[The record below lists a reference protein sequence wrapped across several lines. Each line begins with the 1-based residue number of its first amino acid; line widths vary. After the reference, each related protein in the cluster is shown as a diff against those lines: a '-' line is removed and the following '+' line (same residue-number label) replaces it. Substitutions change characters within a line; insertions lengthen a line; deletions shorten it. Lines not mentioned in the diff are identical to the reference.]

1 MTAARRFLKKGWVN
15 TLMASVKTGSASRGH
30 YATANAAKP
39 ANAGGD
45 RELYISA
52 VPAGSA
58 QDNLRDLNR
67 VGYRSARPWNE
78 GPRPAF
84 ADDAQAAPVAPV
96 APRAPAAPRARPA
109 RKRKESLFERAALEA
124 RRDRKGVIACVAMC
138 FAILLMTALWG
149 GRMVDGVAIARDI
162 AAYQSQTR
170 ALQEDSESLIRELET
185 ASSGERIRNL
195 AQNELGMLRPERAN
209 QQTIYVRAN
218 DNRVTE
224 APQAA
229 DEPKMELLDILLGLL
244 DVFHIGE

>member
-1 MTAARRFLKKGWVN
+1 
-15 TLMASVKTGSASRGH
+15 MASVKTGSASRGR
-30 YATANAAKP
+30 YAADAGRTENPASAAN
-39 ANAGGD
+39 D

-84 ADDAQAAPVAPV
+84 ADDGSAAPVAPS
-96 APRAPAAPRARPA
+96 APVAPRARPA
-109 RKRKESLFERAALEA
+109 RKRKESFFERAASQA
-124 RRDRKGVIACVAMC
+124 RRDRKGVAACVALC
-138 FAILLMTALWG
+138 FAILLMTAMWG

-170 ALQEDSESLIRELET
+170 ALEQDNESLVRQLET

-195 AQNELGMLRPERAN
+195 AQNELGMLRPERAS